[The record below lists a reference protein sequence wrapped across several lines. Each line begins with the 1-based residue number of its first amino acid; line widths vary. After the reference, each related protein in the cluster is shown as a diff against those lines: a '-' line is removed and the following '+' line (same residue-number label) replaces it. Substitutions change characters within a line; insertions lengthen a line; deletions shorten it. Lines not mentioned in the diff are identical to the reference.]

1 MHKKKALY
9 SERLLPSESTKK
21 NTDATSISVTLTLPL
36 VGFFVIII
44 LEKKKI
50 RRMKLLTK
58 ILLGLMAY
66 NYAKSDFRNIDT
78 PHVGRRS
85 AGRINP
91 PINDG
96 GL

>member
-1 MHKKKALY
+1 
-9 SERLLPSESTKK
+9 
-21 NTDATSISVTLTLPL
+21 
-36 VGFFVIII
+36 
-44 LEKKKI
+44 
-50 RRMKLLTK
+50 MKLLTK

-66 NYAKSDFRNIDT
+66 NYAKSDFRSIDT

-91 PINDG
+91 PLNDG

>member
-1 MHKKKALY
+1 MFQETITVPVHQEEYRCHFDKCHINPAIGGVFDY
-9 SERLLPSESTKK
+9 NISIEKK
-21 NTDATSISVTLTLPL
+21 N
-36 VGFFVIII
+36 F
-44 LEKKKI
+44 

-66 NYAKSDFRNIDT
+66 NYAKSDFRNIDV

-91 PINDG
+91 PLNDG

>member
-1 MHKKKALY
+1 
-9 SERLLPSESTKK
+9 
-21 NTDATSISVTLTLPL
+21 
-36 VGFFVIII
+36 
-44 LEKKKI
+44 
-50 RRMKLLTK
+50 MKLLTK

>member
-1 MHKKKALY
+1 MSHHPASGRVFCY
-9 SERLLPSESTKK
+9 NNTREKK
-21 NTDATSISVTLTLPL
+21 N
-36 VGFFVIII
+36 F
-44 LEKKKI
+44 

-58 ILLGLMAY
+58 IVLGLMAY
-66 NYAKSDFRNIDT
+66 NYAKADFRKVDV

-91 PINDG
+91 PLNDG